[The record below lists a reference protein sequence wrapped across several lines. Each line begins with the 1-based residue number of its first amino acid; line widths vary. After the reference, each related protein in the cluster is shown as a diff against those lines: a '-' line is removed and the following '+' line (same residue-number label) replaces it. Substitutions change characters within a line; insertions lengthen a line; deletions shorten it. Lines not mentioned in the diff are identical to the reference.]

1 MGASV
6 GQTVSVPP
14 EASKMAS
21 ETAPFVDE
29 AGSQDDVSVEHTPR
43 REQILVPIKPFL
55 LVSMLLV
62 GVVLVWA
69 LLAGVTSSTMS
80 VSERIQPMQK
90 WIYCGWTP
98 VRCHEFTTVA
108 VPTTTTAAAR

>member
-29 AGSQDDVSVEHTPR
+29 AGSQDDVSVEHTHR

-55 LVSMLLV
+55 LASMLLV

-69 LLAGVTSSTMS
+69 LLAGVNSSTMS
-80 VSERIQPMQK
+80 VSERLQPMQK
-90 WIYCGWTP
+90 WLYCGWTP
-98 VRCHEFTTVA
+98 LQYHDFTTVP
-108 VPTTTTAAAR
+108 VVTTTTV

>member
-29 AGSQDDVSVEHTPR
+29 AGREDDGSVEHTPR
-43 REQILVPIKPFL
+43 REQILVPIKPL
-55 LVSMLLV
+55 VLVSMLLV

-69 LLAGVTSSTMS
+69 LLAGVNSSTMS
-80 VSERIQPMQK
+80 VSERLQPMQK

-98 VRCHEFTTVA
+98 VQCHEYTTVA
-108 VPTTTTAAAR
+108 VATTTTAAP